1 MLRDGSTTTSFVIG
15 NLLRSSILVKYIG
28 SLDSF
33 KSIRA
38 SFEQI
43 QVVRSNIL
51 IIYNSPMPST
61 DTLSRLV
68 SLVHK
73 RFVLKA
79 KALAMRAYFF
89 SLTKSPTFISGI
101 ICSASIPYP
110 VISSSKTFRLVVI
123 FLVVVLACKKFI
135 VKAFSI

>member
-51 IIYNSPMPST
+51 IIYNSSMPST

-73 RFVLKA
+73 RFVLNYVYV
-79 KALAMRAYFF
+79 RSFF
-89 SLTKSPTFISGI
+89 VVKWKYISIGG
-101 ICSASIPYP
+101 
-110 VISSSKTFRLVVI
+110 RL
-123 FLVVVLACKKFI
+123 
-135 VKAFSI
+135 